1 MTYGTTFPRKMQ
13 LFFPIFLIFF
23 IFPSQVDPDARM
35 EEPEQAVDDWF
46 LRQRFQGIGVG
57 SQLALVTLGAVLGG
71 VGGHAVGF
79 EIK

>member
-23 IFPSQVDPDARM
+23 IFPGQVDPDARM
-35 EEPEQAVDDWF
+35 EEPEQAVDDRF
-46 LRQRFQGIGVG
+46 LRQRFQGVGVG
-57 SQLALVTLGAVLGG
+57 GQLALVALGAVLGG

-79 EIK
+79 EVE